1 MILLIVIVMIAYLLS
16 LLKKHL
22 KSMAF
27 GCYRITV
34 SKQRK
39 VKLKNSPHQEAIVM
53 ENIQN
58 TQ

>member
-1 MILLIVIVMIAYLLS
+1 MILLIVIVMIAYVLS

-53 ENIQN
+53 ESE
-58 TQ
+58 